1 MKGEFAVKILFACG
15 GTGGHI
21 HPALAI
27 AQAFCDA
34 DPHTQIFF
42 CGTPNGLEKELVTK
56 SGFSFDSIP
65 LQGLRRSLSFSN
77 FKTAWLLLLARKRA
91 KSLLKRI
98 QPDLVIGTGGY
109 ICYPILRAAIR
120 AKIPCALHES
130 NAIPG
135 LTCKVLSREIPI
147 ILTNFSVTNQY
158 LPKAKR
164 IVRVG
169 NPLRNGFLSLTHE
182 MARAKLHL
190 SNPAVRMVLSFGGS
204 LGAEPL
210 NDTILTWYRD
220 ICANRPDLY
229 CVHVCGSRDY
239 VRVKKL
245 FYDYGLD
252 RAKNLCLMEYLY
264 DMPTYLRACDL
275 AICRAGAMTLSEL
288 ALCKVPS
295 VLIPSPYVTN
305 NHQFHNASALRDHG
319 CALLLE
325 EKDLTVKSLN
335 QAVFSLLENKTAYR
349 NMQRA
354 LAQFATPNA
363 AQTIVQILYDQ
374 FSL

>member
-1 MKGEFAVKILFACG
+1 LKILFACG

-34 DPHTQIFF
+34 DPNAQISF

-56 SGFSFDSIP
+56 SGYPFHSIP
-65 LQGLRRSLSFSN
+65 LQGLRRSLSLSN
-77 FKTAWLLLLARKRA
+77 FKTAWLLFRSRHRA
-91 KSLLKRI
+91 KKLLKSL

-109 ICYPILRAAIR
+109 ICYPLLRAAAR
-120 AKIPCALHES
+120 AGIPCALHES

-135 LTCKVLSREIPI
+135 LTCKVLSRKIPI
-147 ILTNFSVTNQY
+147 ILTNFSTTSQY
-158 LPKAKR
+158 LPKANQM
-164 IVRVG
+164 IRVG
-169 NPLRNGFLSLTHE
+169 NPLRSGFLSLSHE
-182 MARAKLHL
+182 AARAKLHL
-190 SNPAVRMVLSFGGS
+190 SNQKTRMILSFGGS

-210 NDTILTWYRD
+210 NDTILAWYRD
-220 ICANRPDLY
+220 VCAKRSDLF

-239 VRVKKL
+239 ARSKQL

-252 RAKNLCLMEYLY
+252 RCKNLCLMEYLY

-288 ALCKVPS
+288 ALCQTPAI
-295 VLIPSPYVTN
+295 LIPSPYVTN
-305 NHQFHNASALRDHG
+305 NHQFHNACALRDSG
-319 CALLLE
+319 AALLIE
-325 EKDLTVKSLN
+325 EKDLSVKSLN
-335 QAVFSLLENKTAYR
+335 QAVSSLFQNPKDYQKMKNAMAR
-349 NMQRA
+349 
-354 LAQFATPNA
+354 FATPHA
-363 AQTIVQILYDQ
+363 AKTIVQILSEK